1 MADNFFGMSLEENTL
16 IPNADA
22 FAKLPEKER
31 YACEIKVSEIK
42 AVRCALDKNKGM
54 MAQVQNLVFE
64 YTITL
69 TGPQHADE
77 PAVQEGSVFL
87 PIAFAEGAGYTPTRE
102 ERAKL
107 QDKITR
113 AEEKLAGLYAY
124 ISLPMVADPK
134 AGDRLAPQGNF
145 LSSAG
150 WSEIKGHAIPA
161 ECWISVDGNG
171 NRWTNYKVKARM

>member
-1 MADNFFGMSLEENTL
+1 MSDTFFGISLGEAKL

-22 FAKLPEKER
+22 FAKLPEKEH
-31 YACEIKVSEIK
+31 YPCVIKVTEIK

-64 YTITL
+64 YVITL
-69 TGPQHADE
+69 TDAAHADE
-77 PAVQEGSVFL
+77 PADQDGSVFL
-87 PIAFAEGAGYTPTRE
+87 PIAFAEEPDYSPTRE
-102 ERAKL
+102 EARKL

-124 ISLPMVADPK
+124 ISLPMIPDPK
-134 AGDRLAPQGNF
+134 CGDRLAPQGNF
-145 LSSAG
+145 LSPAG
-150 WSEIKGHAIPA
+150 WSEIKGQEIPA

-171 NRWTNYKVKARM
+171 TRWTNYKVKSRM